1 MADDQPV
8 LSLLT
13 PEQQAILALQPQ
25 PEVPPKKATAGRKRK
40 AVGDAF
46 VTVARKMIRAG
57 KPEHKRAALAMVQ
70 GVAKEVSESLG
81 IAEEKISSAALQGTS
96 LRGIHRV
103 RRGPKISDAEL
114 SQRLDGVTVPSAQWS
129 RRIGKC
135 VRTLQGS
142 KQRCYKDLKK
152 QSSERGQAFLSYP
165 QFCRRIAHGKLGIG
179 TRRRR
184 TDICPICHDW
194 ERNTAPLLRKTYGDI
209 KTMLNAKIPGFW
221 NTMPAVPDGQDELE
235 VCDAASPITAP
246 EN

>member
-1 MADDQPV
+1 MRHLKAGAPDAAVADDQPV

-142 KQRCYKDLKK
+142 KQRCYKDLKN
-152 QSSERGQAFLSYP
+152 SPASAARPSYP
-165 QFCRRIAHGKLGIG
+165 IRSSADASLTASSASARGGAGRTYARSATTGKGIP
-179 TRRRR
+179 RH
-184 TDICPICHDW
+184 C
-194 ERNTAPLLRKTYGDI
+194 
-209 KTMLNAKIPGFW
+209 
-221 NTMPAVPDGQDELE
+221 
-235 VCDAASPITAP
+235 
-246 EN
+246 